1 MIKHKYFQYEKRMIL
16 TALRAEFFNNSL
28 SLSAYHVKKVAAQS
42 MINFCPSS
50 LKPWRRR
57 IEEFMLIYP
66 PACAPRRARWRF
78 SGEEARSE
86 LKKKQFNEIK
96 NVDGFAAEFILLS
109 QASKLNFPPL
119 IVLGGKAIRFRFLI
133 SAASAIS
140 PPRHLHLKKK

>member
-1 MIKHKYFQYEKRMIL
+1 MAFFGRRS
-16 TALRAEFFNNSL
+16 ALRVE
-28 SLSAYHVKKVAAQS
+28 
-42 MINFCPSS
+42 
-50 LKPWRRR
+50 
-57 IEEFMLIYP
+57 
-66 PACAPRRARWRF
+66 
-78 SGEEARSE
+78 
-86 LKKKQFNEIK
+86 KKQFNEIK